1 MKKLS
6 INWNESYEIDPA
18 YPQSDIA
25 IFIDKTLGKI
35 WIKGIKFNGT
45 EKRIKYLTQI
55 INLYQKNKI
64 FSVEKLEELN
74 DFKIEAESFQRN
86 FERINENLKKANK
99 APLFIAS
106 SRKYHYHLNTDNY
119 YLDCAII

>member
-6 INWNESYEIDPA
+6 IDWNESYEVDPA

-55 INLYQKNKI
+55 INLYQKDKI
-64 FSVEKLEELN
+64 FSVEKLEEIN
-74 DFKIEAESFQRN
+74 DFKVEAESFQRN
-86 FERINENLKKANK
+86 FERINEKLKKLNK
-99 APLFIAS
+99 VPLFIAAPK
-106 SRKYHYHLNTDNY
+106 KYHYYLNTDNY
-119 YLDCAII
+119 YQDYAII